1 MVYKSSPRGT
11 RPVSLLAVH
20 TAEGARTAR
29 ALAAYFYRDDVM
41 ASSHDAIDGKETIH
55 MVPYHRASWT
65 LRSGNPISDNVE
77 LCGFARWSRGQ
88 WLSTGVVDGV
98 GNPRAMLGRLADW
111 IRVRARARGIPVRKL
126 SVVELSQGHWGVIAH
141 DDWTRAKNDGTHWD
155 PGPGFPWDVVMA
167 MVNPPEPDPIQED
180 DMSVIF
186 AHGDSNTPIP
196 GTSNTYGQVVFKLEF
211 THGQPVIAVRT
222 RVPNPNE
229 PGFVAWKAAGRPVVK
244 MPQAALDDIPDK
256 FPTQD

>member
-1 MVYKSSPRGT
+1 MVYKSSARGS

-29 ALAAYFYRDDVM
+29 ALANYFWRDDIM

-65 LRSGNPISDNVE
+65 MRSGNPISDNVE

-98 GNPRAMLGRLADW
+98 GNPRAMLVRLANW
-111 IRVRARARGIPVRKL
+111 IRARAKARGIPTRKL
-126 SVVELSQGHWGVIAH
+126 TVTQLANNQWGVIAH
-141 DDWTRAKNDGTHWD
+141 DDWTKAKNDGTHWD

-167 MVNPPEPDPIQED
+167 MVNQPAEPEEED
-180 DMSVIF
+180 VKPFQNLMLAREAKDK
-186 AHGDSNTPIP
+186 P
-196 GTSNTYGQVVFKLEF
+196 GTSWPHVYVGDGIIRRHVASEEDLENLQYRIQQAGGNA
-211 THGQPVIAVRT
+211 TVAEGW
-222 RVPNPNE
+222 E
-229 PGFVAWKAAGRPVVK
+229 PGTLAGVLGVLVK
-244 MPQAALDDIPDK
+244 EDTP
-256 FPTQD
+256 